1 MNRDKIFWSLY
12 NQLLVLIKKHYK
24 FTENDSGEYT
34 FRYPLSAKDYR
45 EEIIEQC
52 VKHLNQTCPAEVSYE
67 VVDNNYI
74 LNFHWVIPTKE
85 ERIDN
90 RVNDIFLNMETH
102 LKTNKEYSVEFV
114 TDYEEHQIIFNKVLT
129 KLIPLH
135 QNFEIIFPKNYS
147 NLMILKIYTKEEQ

>member
-1 MNRDKIFWSLY
+1 MNRDKIFWFLY

-34 FRYPLSAKDYR
+34 FGYPLSAKDYR

-52 VKHLNQTCPAEVSYE
+52 VKHLNQTCPAKVSYE

-129 KLIPLH
+129 KLIPLR
-135 QNFEIIFPKNYS
+135 QDFEIIFPKNYS
-147 NLMILKIYTKEEQ
+147 NLMILKIYAKEEQ